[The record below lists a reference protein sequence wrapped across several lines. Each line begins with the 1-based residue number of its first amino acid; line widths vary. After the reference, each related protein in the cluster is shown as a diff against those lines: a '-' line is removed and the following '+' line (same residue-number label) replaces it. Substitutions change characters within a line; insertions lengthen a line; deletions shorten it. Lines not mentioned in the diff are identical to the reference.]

1 MIKKLTSYK
10 QYNQTLKALS
20 EYNRAIQLLYLLD
33 YVDDEALRQHIQG
46 ALNIGESFHQMSR
59 SITTMNGRD
68 TVKGRSELDFTVW
81 NESAKLI
88 ANCILYYNA
97 FTLSALLDHY
107 RSSGNETALRRVINT
122 SPAAW
127 AHINLSR
134 YFQFASNDDRFH
146 IEQVIDALKRVA

>member
-1 MIKKLTSYK
+1 
-10 QYNQTLKALS
+10 
-20 EYNRAIQLLYLLD
+20 
-33 YVDDEALRQHIQG
+33 
-46 ALNIGESFHQMSR
+46 MSR
-59 SITTMNGRD
+59 SIATMNGRD

-97 FTLSALLDHY
+97 FILSALLDHY
-107 RSSGNETALRRVINT
+107 RSSGSETALRRVINT

-127 AHINLSR
+127 AHNNLLG
-134 YFQFASNDDRFH
+134 YFQFAINDDRFH

>member
-33 YVDDEALRQHIQG
+33 YVDDEALRQHVQG

-59 SITTMNGRD
+59 SIATMNGRD

-97 FTLSALLDHY
+97 FILSALLDHY

-122 SPAAW
+122 SSVAW
-127 AHINLSR
+127 AHINLLG